1 MDYYKESLRL
11 HYEWKG
17 KLETKVRAKASNRE
31 ELSLAYT
38 PGVAAACLEI
48 QKDIDKSYQLTRRWN
63 TVAVITDGTAVLGL
77 GDIGPEAGM
86 PVMEGKCLL
95 FKEFAD
101 IDAIPLCVRSKDTDE
116 IVNAVSLLA
125 GSFGGINLED
135 IAAPRCFEIE
145 RRLKERCDIPV
156 FHDDQHG
163 TAVVVLAAVMN
174 ALKCVGKKLG
184 DCTVAISGA
193 GSAGSAIAKLLHA
206 GGAGDIIMSDR
217 QGIICKG
224 QELSTAFE
232 ELADFTNSGRR
243 TGTLADAMKGADVF
257 IGVSAGGIVSPEMV
271 ASMAK
276 DAVVMAMANPTPEIM
291 PDEALSAGAAVVGTG
306 RSDYP
311 NQINNVLAF
320 PGIFR
325 GALDVRA
332 SDINE
337 SMKLAA
343 AKAIAG
349 LVSES
354 ELSTEYIIPEAF
366 DPRVGK
372 AVAAAVA
379 EAARNSKV
387 ARI

>member
-1 MDYYKESLRL
+1 M
-11 HYEWKG
+11 
-17 KLETKVRAKASNRE
+17 
-31 ELSLAYT
+31 
-38 PGVAAACLEI
+38 
-48 QKDIDKSYQLTRRWN
+48 
-63 TVAVITDGTAVLGL
+63 
-77 GDIGPEAGM
+77 
-86 PVMEGKCLL
+86 
-95 FKEFAD
+95 
-101 IDAIPLCVRSKDTDE
+101 
-116 IVNAVSLLA
+116 
-125 GSFGGINLED
+125 
-135 IAAPRCFEIE
+135 
-145 RRLKERCDIPV
+145 
-156 FHDDQHG
+156 
-163 TAVVVLAAVMN
+163 
-174 ALKCVGKKLG
+174 
-184 DCTVAISGA
+184 
-193 GSAGSAIAKLLHA
+193 
-206 GGAGDIIMSDR
+206 
-217 QGIICKG
+217 
-224 QELSTAFE
+224 TAFE

-291 PDEALSAGAAVVGTG
+291 PDEALRAGAAVVGTG